1 MLTLQILSILVE
13 FLIPAW
19 FLILFFITVAIP
31 LFLMLVGLILNNDD
45 FVVNSASIGLIIV
58 FLMAIL
64 LIILYI
70 ITICNN

>member
-13 FLIPAW
+13 FLIPTW
-19 FLILFFITVAIP
+19 FLILFFITVVTP
-31 LFLMLVGLILNNDD
+31 LFLMLTGLILNNDD
-45 FVVNSASIGLIIV
+45 FVVNFASIGLIIV
-58 FLMAIL
+58 FLMMVL

>member
-1 MLTLQILSILVE
+1 MLILQILSILVE
-13 FLIPAW
+13 FLIPTW
-19 FLILFFITVAIP
+19 FLILFFISVMIP

-70 ITICNN
+70 ITIFNN

>member
-19 FLILFFITVAIP
+19 FLILFFITVAMP
-31 LFLMLVGLILNNDD
+31 LFLMLIELILNNDD
-45 FVVNSASIGLIIV
+45 FVVNFASIGLIIV
-58 FLMAIL
+58 FLMMVL

>member
-13 FLIPAW
+13 FLIPTW

-58 FLMAIL
+58 FLMMAL

-70 ITICNN
+70 ITIYNN

>member
-13 FLIPAW
+13 FLIPTW
-19 FLILFFITVAIP
+19 FLILFFITVAMP
-31 LFLMLVGLILNNDD
+31 LFLMLAGLILNNDD

-58 FLMAIL
+58 FLMMAL

-70 ITICNN
+70 ITIYNN

>member
-13 FLIPAW
+13 FLIPTW
-19 FLILFFITVAIP
+19 FLILFFISVAIP
-31 LFLMLVGLILNNDD
+31 LFLILAGLILNNDD
-45 FVVNSASIGLIIV
+45 FVVNFASIGLIIV
-58 FLMAIL
+58 FLMMVL

>member
-13 FLIPAW
+13 FLIPTW
-19 FLILFFITVAIP
+19 FLILFFISVVIP
-31 LFLMLVGLILNNDD
+31 LFLILAGLILNNND
-45 FVVNSASIGLIIV
+45 FVVNFASIGLIIV
-58 FLMAIL
+58 FLMVIL

>member
-1 MLTLQILSILVE
+1 MLTLRILSILAE

-31 LFLMLVGLILNNDD
+31 LFLILAGLILDDDD
-45 FVVNSASIGLIIV
+45 FVVNFASIGLIIV
-58 FLMAIL
+58 FLMMVL

-70 ITICNN
+70 IIICNN

>member
-1 MLTLQILSILVE
+1 MLILQILSILVE
-13 FLIPAW
+13 FLIPTW

-31 LFLMLVGLILNNDD
+31 LFLMLVGLILNNDN

-70 ITICNN
+70 ITIVNN

>member
-19 FLILFFITVAIP
+19 LLIFVFITVATP
-31 LFLMLVGLILNNDD
+31 LFLMLVGLILNNDN
-45 FVVNSASIGLIIV
+45 FVVNFASIGLIIV
-58 FLMAIL
+58 FLMMVL

>member
-31 LFLMLVGLILNNDD
+31 LFLILAGVILNNDD
-45 FVVNSASIGLIIV
+45 FVVNFASIGLIIV

>member
-19 FLILFFITVAIP
+19 FLILFFITVAMP

-58 FLMAIL
+58 FLMMVL

-70 ITICNN
+70 ITIHNN

>member
-31 LFLMLVGLILNNDD
+31 LFLILAGVILNNDD
-45 FVVNSASIGLIIV
+45 FVVNFASIGLIIV
-58 FLMAIL
+58 FLMMVL

>member
-13 FLIPAW
+13 FLIPTW

-31 LFLMLVGLILNNDD
+31 LFLMLVELILNNDN

-58 FLMAIL
+58 FLMVIL